1 MWNFCGIVFEADSV
15 LWRDIDIDRDR
26 SKETISLC
34 GSHQAPA
41 SHNGSPAGRSD
52 KPPGPPPGVSSRAID
67 LFDPAEIQYNLD
79 WNRMQTAKLV
89 NLNFQV

>member
-1 MWNFCGIVFEADSV
+1 MSDRV
-15 LWRDIDIDRDR
+15 LGRDIDIDRDR
-26 SKETISLC
+26 SKETISA
-34 GSHQAPA
+34 GSGPGPA

>member
-1 MWNFCGIVFEADSV
+1 MSDRV
-15 LWRDIDIDRDR
+15 LGRDIDIDRDR
-26 SKETISLC
+26 SKETISA
-34 GSHQAPA
+34 GSGLGRA